1 MRTNKL
7 LGVKSTPHK
16 QRKKILVKSS
26 ILIVLAILMSGC
38 MSTFHT
44 KPYVTYENKNHPL
57 SNTSVFTTDGFL
69 GNSNGQILSVNGVET
84 SCWEV
89 GCPIWVRVK
98 PGTNKF
104 TVSLSVYD
112 NGIASYKVGVTEVVI
127 NEMKP
132 KNVYKAKFDVV
143 NTEFKVSI
151 EDLGENS
158 EYGIHLGLEGVN
170 KKFYPVKF

>member
-1 MRTNKL
+1 M
-7 LGVKSTPHK
+7 
-16 QRKKILVKSS
+16 IKSS
-26 ILIVLAILMSGC
+26 TLIVLAILMSGC

-57 SNTSVFTTDGFL
+57 SNTSVFTTDGFV
-69 GNSNGQILSVNGVET
+69 GNSNAQILSVNGVET

-104 TVSLSVYD
+104 TVRLSVYD
-112 NGIASYKVGVTEVVI
+112 NGVASYKVGVTEVVV

-132 KNVYKAKFDVV
+132 KHIYKAKIDVV
-143 NTEFKVSI
+143 EREFKTSI

-170 KKFYPVKF
+170 KKFYPVQF